1 MSNNTNNI
9 TGTPSNTTNTSTN
22 VTTNNMNTR
31 LTFKEMIEFNCNA
44 SELCSAGCSIE
55 DLLSFGYT
63 LKDLIPCGYTTKD
76 FYNININKTILIK
89 LGYKLIDLK
98 QGGYKIDKSDGFSL
112 RNVYDAGYTMKEIEN
127 MGYGIHIDNEFM
139 NPNSI
144 ITSITTSYGKNYSSL
159 YQIALKMK
167 QYGYTIE
174 EMQLAGKL
182 TKPPLIW
189 DCSIELKRAGYSVN
203 EIINNGYTLK
213 NLLRNDSVW
222 HNPTLLADIRACG
235 LDIPVNLLKET
246 GYSMKKVRE
255 MHYGYEEI
263 RKGGYKLLDF
273 VEYYGHNSHNTDTNH
288 TIHRNS
294 NKLELVLELDDIQ
307 RLKNIG
313 FEEHDF
319 VDAGIA
325 I

>member
-1 MSNNTNNI
+1 
-9 TGTPSNTTNTSTN
+9 
-22 VTTNNMNTR
+22 
-31 LTFKEMIEFNCNA
+31 
-44 SELCSAGCSIE
+44 
-55 DLLSFGYT
+55 
-63 LKDLIPCGYTTKD
+63 
-76 FYNININKTILIK
+76 
-89 LGYKLIDLK
+89 
-98 QGGYKIDKSDGFSL
+98 
-112 RNVYDAGYTMKEIEN
+112 
-127 MGYGIHIDNEFM
+127 MGI
-139 NPNSI
+139 
-144 ITSITTSYGKNYSSL
+144 
-159 YQIALKMK
+159 Q
-167 QYGYTIE
+167 
-174 EMQLAGKL
+174 GKL

-273 VEYYGHNSHNTDTNH
+273 VEYYGHNSHNIHATNGNNHNTDTNH